1 MTGLAILALLIY
13 TFGAYAYG
21 AVLWLSLQDYGRRGW
36 AAQRRDEPTDAEKVG
51 AAMMLVGFVW
61 FVVNLAD
68 AILRLGPPAS
78 HSWLQVVILWLS
90 FLYPPIIMHVTV
102 AEVASPVG
110 APESA
115 R

>member
-36 AAQRRDEPTDAEKVG
+36 AAQRRDQPTDAEKVG

-61 FVVNLAD
+61 FLVNLTD

-78 HSWLQVVILWLS
+78 LLLAAGLLLWLPFFIRRS
-90 FLYPPIIMHVTV
+90 SCT
-102 AEVASPVG
+102 SPSRRW
-110 APESA
+110 SA
-115 R
+115 AMPTAATR